1 MQLTKWPIVST
12 GGCLPQSPSGQ
23 NTSFDFVFRHKHISF
38 VPSNCASL
46 VESMQWL
53 ECCSF
58 EGRRAVPAG
67 HLTTAQHFSFSAGIS
82 PPRPIIPKGRR
93 NSGGFIACS
102 GFCSTVPSGLKLM
115 LIRHPR
121 LKPWA
126 IVRSL
131 SLRDNRRRQKFRV
144 YTDDTAGLAVRAVLV
159 QSAFKHE

>member
-1 MQLTKWPIVST
+1 
-12 GGCLPQSPSGQ
+12 
-23 NTSFDFVFRHKHISF
+23 
-38 VPSNCASL
+38 
-46 VESMQWL
+46 
-53 ECCSF
+53 
-58 EGRRAVPAG
+58 
-67 HLTTAQHFSFSAGIS
+67 
-82 PPRPIIPKGRR
+82 
-93 NSGGFIACS
+93 
-102 GFCSTVPSGLKLM
+102 M